1 MNWPMHGEVYPPI
14 ELSSDI
20 EWLMFNSQRGEPERV
35 LALISLLVDHVGKA
49 AYLTALEM
57 SINPEPGVLGS
68 EELALARK
76 IAAEGLLR
84 MVAQGQRYHQGID
97 LVIWACRAD
106 EYIHFPVDT
115 LEGFEGCGRIPSP

>member
-1 MNWPMHGEVYPPI
+1 MHGVVYPPI
-14 ELSSDI
+14 ELSPDI
-20 EWLMFNSQRGEPERV
+20 EWLMLNSQRGEPDSV

-57 SINPEPGVLGS
+57 SINPELDVLGS

-84 MVAQGQRYHQGID
+84 MVAQGQRYHHGID
-97 LVIWACRAD
+97 LALWACRAD
-106 EYIHFPVDT
+106 EHIYFPVDT
-115 LEGFEGCGRIPSP
+115 LEGFEGCVGIPSP